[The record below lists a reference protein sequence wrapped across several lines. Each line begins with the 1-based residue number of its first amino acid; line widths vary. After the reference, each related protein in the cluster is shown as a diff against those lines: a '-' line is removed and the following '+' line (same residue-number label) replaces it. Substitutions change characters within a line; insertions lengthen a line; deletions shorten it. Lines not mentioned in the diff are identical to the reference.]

1 MHNNNNSNF
10 ERLLIN
16 AINKCNGMFV
26 DDIAKD
32 FQLLYPF
39 TTENIA
45 GYINN
50 FNLSK
55 GTLLTVG
62 SSGDQII
69 NGSLF
74 DCQDMV
80 CLDLCPYTKFYIYL
94 KISCLLELEKNE
106 FLTFLC
112 YKDYPKTFKDNK
124 LSFYN
129 DIYKKIKST
138 LRLLD
143 YESYLFWDELFSTFR
158 GLDIRKELF
167 YFDENKVNVI
177 VESNPYLQSNMA
189 YDEARKKITKVK
201 LEIVTGDIFKAKID
215 RYFDSIWL
223 SNIGTYLSRH
233 FLKIMID
240 KISKNLNDNGI
251 LLISYLYKT
260 VRNTQYQQDWN
271 PIYNLEKTFEIL
283 HEYSPELISFVGVDG
298 IKFNDKNIHDSILVY
313 KKSRHS

>member
-1 MHNNNNSNF
+1 MYNNNNSNF
-10 ERLLIN
+10 ERLLMN

-50 FNLSK
+50 FNLSN

-74 DCQDMV
+74 DCRDIV
-80 CLDLCPYTKFYIYL
+80 CLDICPYTKFYIYL
-94 KISCLLELEKNE
+94 KISCLLELNKSE

-124 LSFYN
+124 LSFDN
-129 DIYKKIKST
+129 DVYKKIKST

-143 YESYLFWDELFSTFR
+143 YESYLIWDELFSNFR
-158 GLDIRKELF
+158 GIDIRKELF
-167 YFDENKVNVI
+167 YFDENKVNVM
-177 VESNPYLQSNMA
+177 VASNPYLQSNMA
-189 YDEARKKITKVK
+189 YDEARRKIMKTRI
-201 LEIVTGDIFKAKID
+201 EIVTGDIFKTKID
-215 RYFDSIWL
+215 RCFDSIWL

-233 FLKIMID
+233 FLKIMVD
-240 KISKNLNDNGI
+240 KVSKNLNDNGI

-283 HEYSPELISFVGVDG
+283 HEYSPELISFIGVDG
-298 IKFNDKNIHDSILVY
+298 IKFNDKTIQDSILVY
-313 KKSRHS
+313 KKR